1 MEIITHA
8 ERASQ
13 MTQLTLLNSDDVL
26 EALRLWHGG
35 DVSHWPLAHLRLG
48 IQLSQNQ
55 SIHSSF
61 AESGLATQNRAILA
75 FGLEHLRTVS
85 PESEDLLRQR
95 FEHRQDVIAVA
106 NSLNVAQSSL
116 YYRQRQGISQLTD
129 ILIQLEEDASKD
141 WQERMQARL
150 DLPTYTE
157 LVGMAE
163 PQSTIVQALL
173 SQDEHFIVS
182 IDGLGGLG
190 KTALAHKTS
199 SDFIHS
205 RRFEEI
211 AWVTAKQT
219 HLTSRGRLQVESGR
233 PALTF
238 SMLLDKLTNQ
248 FDLPEGVKGTSLQK
262 QRFVKQFLQERA
274 CLIIIDNLE
283 TIADYQGLIPE
294 LKNLQ
299 NPSKFLLTSRF
310 RLIDHSGVFSYSLS
324 ELERTAAYAL
334 IRLEA
339 ERTGFSD
346 LVNAKD
352 KELQRIYELVG
363 GNPMALKL
371 VAGQLRFH
379 SLPRVLERLAE
390 SQHNDSGIGLFDYIY
405 YEAWETLDDAQKT
418 VLLTLTQAGESG
430 FTLQHIVSLSDLPEF
445 KVESC
450 LEDLILISLVDQKGT
465 LWERKYSLHRLT
477 ELFLLRMFDQP

>member
-1 MEIITHA
+1 
-8 ERASQ
+8 
-13 MTQLTLLNSDDVL
+13 MTELTILNTDDVL
-26 EALRLWHGG
+26 ESLRLWHGG

-48 IQLSQNQ
+48 AQLSQKQN
-55 SIHSSF
+55 IHSSF
-61 AESGLATQNRAILA
+61 AESGLATQNRAILS
-75 FGLEHLRTVS
+75 FGLEHLRSAS
-85 PESEDLLRQR
+85 PESEELLRQR

-116 YYRQRQGISQLTD
+116 YYRQRQAISQLTE

-157 LVGMAE
+157 LVGME
-163 PQSTIVQALL
+163 ETQSKIVNALL
-173 SQDEHFIVS
+173 NQDEHFIVS

-219 HLTSRGRLQVESGR
+219 HLTSRGRLQVETGR

-238 SMLLDKLTNQ
+238 PMLLDKLTTQ
-248 FDLPEGVKGTSLQK
+248 FDLPESVKGTKLQK

-274 CLIIIDNLE
+274 CLIVIDNLE
-283 TIADYQGLIPE
+283 TIADYQDLIPE
-294 LKNLQ
+294 IKNLQ
-299 NPSKFLLTSRF
+299 NPSKFLITSRF
-310 RLIDHSGVFSYSLS
+310 RLIDHPGVFSYSLS
-324 ELERTAAYAL
+324 ELPRLSAYKL
-334 IRLEA
+334 LRMEA
-339 ERTGFSD
+339 ERTGFFD
-346 LVNAKD
+346 LANAQDNDLSK
-352 KELQRIYELVG
+352 IYDLVG

-371 VAGQLRFH
+371 IVGQLRFH
-379 SLPRVLERLAE
+379 SLPRVLDRLAE

-405 YEAWETLDDAQKT
+405 YEAWETLNDDSKLI
-418 VLLTLTQAGESG
+418 LLTLTQAGDGG
-430 FTLQHIVSLSDLPEF
+430 FTLQHIVSLTNLPEI

-450 LEDLILISLVDQKGT
+450 IEELILISLVDQKGS

-477 ELFLLRMFDQP
+477 ELFLLRVFDRE